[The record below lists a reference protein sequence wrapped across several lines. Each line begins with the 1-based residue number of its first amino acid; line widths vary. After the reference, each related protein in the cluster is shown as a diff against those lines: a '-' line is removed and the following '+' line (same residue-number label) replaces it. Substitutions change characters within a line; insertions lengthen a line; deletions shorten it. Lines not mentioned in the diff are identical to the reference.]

1 MTGVK
6 ASPIF
11 PFLDNQEAGLLTRKS
26 RAREAKGKGKHPR
39 NDARVASS
47 SNWPTKPAGNDNVN
61 QSNGN
66 RKQLYLE
73 VDVGHLDHHGRP
85 LHLPLVLQLPVLLPR
100 LQGRHGQLGSD
111 AAPATPPPAER
122 GGGRRG
128 LATDTDMATRMD
140 LAKIGQP
147 LLSMYVCMY
156 AGS

>member
-1 MTGVK
+1 MTAVK
-6 ASPIF
+6 ASIF

-47 SNWPTKPAGNDNVN
+47 SNWPTLPAGNDNVN

-100 LQGRHGQLGSD
+100 LQGRHGQLGLD
-111 AAPATPPPAER
+111 AAPVTPPPAER
-122 GGGRRG
+122 GGGARG

-156 AGS
+156 ADS